1 MDDDRHPVVII
12 LFNPNVM
19 NDLTIDNRP
28 RSGGNLFTIHSAW
41 LIAAFAVIYIFA
53 AWWIQT
59 GVLTDEVYYNT
70 LAGKTSTDKID
81 SLIQLQH
88 RMGLIGYILVPFELL
103 VRVAAASFCLL
114 TGLYLTGRK
123 LSPRAVFKIALFAES
138 AFIGYALLKLIVLA
152 FFHPISR
159 LQELQAFAPL
169 SLYSIADASSI
180 PDWLVYPLQTI
191 NLFEITYWIFL
202 AAGLRH
208 LLGEPLGKMLLL
220 VLGSYGLGLLC
231 WLTAAIFLILNASQ

>member
-1 MDDDRHPVVII
+1 
-12 LFNPNVM
+12 M
-19 NDLTIDNRP
+19 NDFTIDNRRP
-28 RSGGNLFTIHSAW
+28 ARLGHLYDIHSAW
-41 LIAAFAVIYIFA
+41 LIAAISILYIFA

-59 GVLTDEVYYNT
+59 GVLTDEVFYNT
-70 LAGKTSTDKID
+70 LAGKTSSDKID

-88 RMGLIGYILVPFELL
+88 RMGLVGYVLVPFELL
-103 VRVAAASFCLL
+103 VRVAAVSFCLL

-123 LSPRAVFKIALFAES
+123 LPTGAVFKIALFAETS
-138 AFIGYALLKLIVLA
+138 FVAYTLLKLVLLA

-191 NLFEITYWIFL
+191 NLFEIAYWFFL
-202 AAGLRH
+202 AAGLRYF
-208 LLGEPLGKMLLL
+208 LGQPLGKMLLL
-220 VLGSYGLGLLC
+220 VLGSYGLGLVC
-231 WLTAAIFLILNASQ
+231 WLTAAVFLILNASQ